1 MNAAGQSE
9 KIMADTVKFWDRMAK
24 RYAKSPIADEAAY
37 QKKLEVT
44 REYLKPSM
52 NVLEFGCGTGSTAI
66 TLAPHVK
73 HILATDFSPNM
84 IEIAQAKA
92 SVANVGNVT
101 FEVSS
106 IEDLA
111 EASRSFDM
119 VLGHSI
125 LHLVDDKEAVLSRV
139 YDLLKPG
146 GFFVSSTVCL
156 GNSYLKYLSPVM
168 SLGNLI
174 GLLPR
179 VKAFTMEDLVAS
191 LKAAGFEIDHQW
203 QPGKGVVAFIVAKKT
218 G

>member
-1 MNAAGQSE
+1 
-9 KIMADTVKFWDRMAK
+9 MADTVKFWDRMAK